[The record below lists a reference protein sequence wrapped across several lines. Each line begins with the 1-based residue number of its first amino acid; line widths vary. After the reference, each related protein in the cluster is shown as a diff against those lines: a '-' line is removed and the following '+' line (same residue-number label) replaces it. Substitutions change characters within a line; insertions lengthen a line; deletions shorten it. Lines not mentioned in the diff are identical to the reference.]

1 VRILIHGINFAPELV
16 GSGKYTGEMAE
27 WLAAFGHEVRTV
39 TAPPF
44 NPAWKVAPGYS
55 QWRYTREDYFPQKLT
70 ESCGQALAAVV
81 TGAPMLHSV
90 RPTLPHKQ
98 APEPETHRAKTAT
111 CEQAMFL
118 GSLVVFRCPLWVSQ
132 HPSAARRLLHLA
144 SFALCSSPVM
154 LRQVAWKPDVVIV
167 IEPALFCAPAAWM
180 TGRLSGA
187 KTWLHIQDFEIDAA
201 FEMGLLHSKSLQRVV
216 NWFEKVGMS
225 GFDRISTIS
234 EKMLTRLP
242 PKGVTPARCVLFE
255 NWVDTSTIFPLG
267 EPSPL
272 RKEFG
277 IPFDDVVALYS
288 GTMGQ
293 KQGLEVLAET
303 ARLLQPKKRLW
314 FVFCGEGPGKA
325 GLVRLTSEFGNVL
338 FFPLQP
344 FEKLNDLLNLAD
356 IHLLPQRA
364 DAADLVMPSKL
375 TGILASG
382 RPVIATAHDGT
393 QLAQVV
399 EGKGLVVPPG
409 DPAALSAAILKLLD
423 EPNLRH
429 TLGQNARKYA
439 VCELDKNR
447 VLFRFEEQLQLCA
460 NSRSRH

>member
-1 VRILIHGINFAPELV
+1 
-16 GSGKYTGEMAE
+16 
-27 WLAAFGHEVRTV
+27 
-39 TAPPF
+39 
-44 NPAWKVAPGYS
+44 
-55 QWRYTREDYFPQKLT
+55 
-70 ESCGQALAAVV
+70 
-81 TGAPMLHSV
+81 
-90 RPTLPHKQ
+90 
-98 APEPETHRAKTAT
+98 
-111 CEQAMFL
+111 
-118 GSLVVFRCPLWVSQ
+118 
-132 HPSAARRLLHLA
+132 
-144 SFALCSSPVM
+144 
-154 LRQVAWKPDVVIV
+154 
-167 IEPALFCAPAAWM
+167 
-180 TGRLSGA
+180 
-187 KTWLHIQDFEIDAA
+187 
-201 FEMGLLHSKSLQRVV
+201 MGLLHSKSLQRIVK
-216 NWFEKVGMS
+216 WFERACMA

-234 EKMLTRLP
+234 EKMMTKLP
-242 PKGVTPARCVLFE
+242 LKGVTSARCVLFQ
-255 NWVDTSTIFPLG
+255 NWVDTSLIFPLG
-267 EPSPL
+267 VPSPM

-303 ARLLQPKKRLW
+303 ARLLQSKRGLW
-314 FVFCGEGPGKA
+314 FLFCGEGPGKA

-344 FEKLNDLLNLAD
+344 FERLNDLLNLAD

-409 DPAALSAAILKLLD
+409 NPPALSAAILKLLD

-460 NSRSRH
+460 NSRSRR